1 MRFMLYEFLKDNY
14 KEAEP
19 IFFSD
24 IVIKGI
30 TKSAVNQQLKKL
42 CDEGKLQKYENGI
55 YYLLC
60 MCTPLYNETLRGCF
74 TVGEK
79 KKYQKKMMINGELVI
94 E

>member
-30 TKSAVNQQLKKL
+30 KVISKSAAKS
-42 CDEGKLQKYENGI
+42 
-55 YYLLC
+55 
-60 MCTPLYNETLRGCF
+60 
-74 TVGEK
+74 
-79 KKYQKKMMINGELVI
+79 
-94 E
+94 